1 MTSTTPAQSTR
12 RSRPYHLSASE
23 GEALWHLGALDVL
36 KATGAETAGQ
46 LWVMEQRF
54 RRGPAAP
61 VHVHRHEDEAWFVL
75 EGRFTVVVGDEVVTA
90 QEGDFLWGPR
100 DVPHGIAVDSPTG
113 RLLTL
118 ATPAGF
124 EHFFRRTGGPAGA
137 LDLPAPPEGPP
148 TDEQLA
154 ALARAAAE
162 LGVELLGPPPEPRTA
177 G

>member
-1 MTSTTPAQSTR
+1 MTSTAGDTTAV
-12 RSRPYHLSASE
+12 RSRPYRLSDSE
-23 GEALWHLGALDVL
+23 GEALWHMGALDVL

-54 RRGPAAP
+54 RRGGAAP
-61 VHVHRHEDEAWFVL
+61 MHVHRHEDEAWFVL
-75 EGRFTVVVGDEVVTA
+75 EGRFTVVVGGETLTVE
-90 QEGDFLWGPR
+90 EGDFLWGPR

-124 EHFFRRTGGPAGA
+124 EHFFRQTGAPAGA

-148 TDEQLA
+148 SAEQAA
-154 ALARAAAE
+154 ALAAAAAK